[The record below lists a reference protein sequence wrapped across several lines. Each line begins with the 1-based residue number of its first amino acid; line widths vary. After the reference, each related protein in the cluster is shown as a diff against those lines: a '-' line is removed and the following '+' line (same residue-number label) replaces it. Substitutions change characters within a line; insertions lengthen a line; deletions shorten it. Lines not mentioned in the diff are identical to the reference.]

1 MIGEDGILGGL
12 IDAEARVVETFQ
24 RILNQKGITNTG
36 DLADSFT
43 AASTEEGMTISFKM
57 YGEVI
62 DGGRRKGSFPPIK
75 PIKDWINQRGIQP
88 KQGQTKEQLAFAV
101 AANIKKHGIKPR
113 PFIQP
118 TLDEAAQQIIA
129 PEIEINMALDI
140 EKDIQQIFNDWPTNI
155 DINI

>member
-12 IDAEARVVETFQ
+12 IDSEARIVETFQ

-43 AASTEEGMTISFKM
+43 AASTEEGMTISFNM
-57 YGEVI
+57 YGEVV
-62 DGGRRKGSFPPIK
+62 DGGRRAGSFPPIK
-75 PIKDWINQRGIQP
+75 PIKEWIKQRGLTP
-88 KQGQTKEQLAFAV
+88 KQGQTTEQLAFAV
-101 AANIKKHGIKPR
+101 ATNIKKNGIRPR

-118 TLDEAAQQIIA
+118 TLDDVAQQIIA

-140 EKDIQQIFNDWPTNI
+140 EKDVQQIFNDWPKNI